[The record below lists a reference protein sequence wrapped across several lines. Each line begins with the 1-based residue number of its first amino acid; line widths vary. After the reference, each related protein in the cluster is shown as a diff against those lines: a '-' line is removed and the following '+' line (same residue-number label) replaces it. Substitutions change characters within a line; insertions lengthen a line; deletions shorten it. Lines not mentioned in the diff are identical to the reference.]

1 VKAKKQHKKK
11 EPDLRS
17 RRQPVN
23 EKKIVNQVKS
33 LADPLCESEGLELV
47 HVEFQRESSGR
58 ILRLYIDKPD
68 GISLNDCAGVSRQ
81 MGDILDVNLVDIG
94 PYSLEVTSPGPDRPL
109 AKQQDFE
116 KYKGNRTKIKTSRL
130 LNGQKNFTGILL
142 GMYDRQVKLQIGGQ
156 TIAIPLQDI
165 SRARLAK

>member
-1 VKAKKQHKKK
+1 
-11 EPDLRS
+11 
-17 RRQPVN
+17 
-23 EKKIVNQVKS
+23 
-33 LADPLCESEGLELV
+33 
-47 HVEFQRESSGR
+47 
-58 ILRLYIDKPD
+58 
-68 GISLNDCAGVSRQ
+68 